1 MCNILLALI
10 FLLFHPIEMN
20 ERIPLPG
27 QPAPQ
32 FEAEALVGQSFKK
45 ISLEDYKG
53 KWLVLFFYPL
63 DFTFVCPTEI
73 VAFSEAVGEFEK
85 LNCAVVGAS
94 IDSNFVHLAWA
105 NTPRDKGG
113 LGKLAIPLI
122 GDVTKEVA
130 MAYGALFKEEGYT
143 CRATFIIDANGIIRH
158 ASFNDPPV
166 GRNVNEVLR
175 LVEAYQYSDKFG
187 EVCPANWV
195 KGSPTII
202 PHPEEKSVYFSQ
214 LKQ

>member
-1 MCNILLALI
+1 MSHPLLALI
-10 FLLFHPIEMN
+10 FFIVIYNVEM
-20 ERIPLPG
+20 IPLPG

-45 ISLEDYKG
+45 ITLEEYKG
-53 KWLVLFFYPL
+53 RWLVLFFYPL

-73 VAFSEAVGEFEK
+73 IAFSDAVGEFEK
-85 LNCAVVGAS
+85 LNCAVVGSS

-105 NTPRDKGG
+105 NTARDKGG
-113 LGKLAIPLI
+113 LGKLNIPLI

-130 MAYGALFKEEGYT
+130 IAYGALYKEEGYT
-143 CRATFIIDANGIIRH
+143 CRATFIIDAGGIIRH

-175 LVEAYQYSDKFG
+175 LVEAYQHSDQVG

-195 KGSPTII
+195 RGSATII
-202 PHPEEKSVYFSQ
+202 PNPEDKSKYFSQ
-214 LKQ
+214 VK